1 MRRGLSKQSERMLG
15 RRTTLRCIP
24 QPPCGPASWVVRLLS
39 SAAAEDARQRR
50 DNKDV
55 GRGPDHTRLT
65 GKSVVID
72 NIHSKKLRDDGP
84 NDTLI
89 DKYQA
94 LVSSGEVSRDSH
106 QIRALKELDRLRE
119 DILDPTNVPSEG
131 DEDADSGQFSLSG
144 LLFGSASSAKDEA
157 SKSQVKGV
165 YLHGGVGC
173 GKTWCMDLFYD
184 SLPSGEKQ
192 KVHFHAF
199 MLSIH
204 KQLHEAKYK
213 QMLKGDKVF
222 DFVVDSTLE
231 KGKIL
236 CFDEFQV
243 VDIADAMILKRLF
256 TRLFAQGTV
265 IVATSN
271 RPPKDLYKGGLQRDL
286 FLPFIDLLEE
296 TCNVVSMW
304 DSDTDYRLV
313 QISRTAKGAAEVY
326 FNTSENP
333 NAKTSFDKLFNKL
346 TQGSDIEPMVLDVQ
360 GREIYVPMASEEYN
374 IARFSFKDLCGS
386 PKGAADF
393 LAIGEQFNTIFIE
406 DVPRLKFNEV
416 NLVRRWITLVDS
428 LYECHAKLI
437 LCAEAFPSEIY
448 EVDLNSAANDE
459 NFAFDRTRS
468 RMEEMRSET
477 YLQKKW
483 VGSQLRRSIA
493 NEQTLLAAFRA
504 HDSDKDGAMTMP
516 GFVEMVKELGFDLGE
531 DELETTFRSIDI
543 NDDQEIDY
551 DEFLLWWSMGH
562 EATKEKNAGENP

>member
-1 MRRGLSKQSERMLG
+1 
-15 RRTTLRCIP
+15 
-24 QPPCGPASWVVRLLS
+24 VVRLLS
-39 SAAAEDARQRR
+39 SAAAEDALPRR
-50 DNKDV
+50 HNKDD
-55 GRGPDHTRLT
+55 GRTPDHHRLT

-84 NDTLI
+84 TDTLI

-94 LVSSGEVSRDSH
+94 LVSSGEVSSDSH
-106 QIRALKELDRLRE
+106 QIRALTELDRLRE
-119 DILDPTNVPSEG
+119 DVLDPINVSSAG
-131 DEDADSGQFSLSG
+131 DEVEEVRQFSLSG
-144 LLFGSASSAKDEA
+144 LLFGSAPSGKDET
-157 SKSQVKGV
+157 SKTTQIKGV

-213 QMLKGDKVF
+213 HKLEGDAVF
-222 DFVVDSTLE
+222 DFVVNSTLE
-231 KGKIL
+231 RGKIL

-271 RPPKDLYKGGLQRDL
+271 RPPSDLYKGGLQRDL

-304 DSDTDYRLV
+304 DSDTDYRLM
-313 QISRTAKGAAEVY
+313 QISRTSHNAAKVY
-326 FNTSENP
+326 FNTSEDP
-333 NAKTSFDKLFNKL
+333 NAKSSFDKLFNKL

-360 GREIYVPMASEEYN
+360 GREVYVPMASEEYN
-374 IARFSFKDLCGS
+374 IARFTFKDLCGS

-406 DVPRLKFNEV
+406 DVPRLKFNEI

-437 LCAEAFPSEIY
+437 LCAEAFPSDMY

-468 RMEEMRSET
+468 RMEEMRSST

-483 VGSQLRRSIA
+483 IGSQLRKSIA
-493 NEQTLLAAFRA
+493 NEETLLAAFRA
-504 HDSDKDGAMTMP
+504 HDSNKDGALSMR
-516 GFVEMVKELGFDLGE
+516 GFVELVKELGFELGE
-531 DELETTFRSIDI
+531 DELETTFHSIDI
-543 NDDQEIDY
+543 NDDNEIDY

-562 EATKEKNAGENP
+562 EKTHD

>member
-1 MRRGLSKQSERMLG
+1 MRRRPPQQPNRLLG
-15 RRTTLRCIP
+15 GSRGSTNRRCVRP
-24 QPPCGPASWVVRLLS
+24 QPPYNPVSWAARLLS
-39 SAAAEDARQRR
+39 SAAAEDALQRR
-50 DNKDV
+50 DNKV
-55 GRGPDHTRLT
+55 GGRHPDHPRLT
-65 GKSVVID
+65 GKRVVID

-84 NDTLI
+84 TDTLI

-119 DILDPTNVPSEG
+119 DILLR
-131 DEDADSGQFSLSG
+131 QFSLSG
-144 LLFGSASSAKDEA
+144 LLFGSASSGRDEA
-157 SKSQVKGV
+157 SNAQVKGV

-204 KQLHEAKYK
+204 KQLHDAKYK
-213 QMLKGDKVF
+213 QKLEGDAVF

-286 FLPFIDLLEE
+286 FLPFIALLEQ

-313 QISRTAKGAAEVY
+313 QISRSAKGAAKVY
-326 FNTSENP
+326 FNTSEDP
-333 NAKTSFDKLFNKL
+333 NAKTSFDRLFNKL

-360 GREIYVPMASEEYN
+360 GREVYVPMASEDYN
-374 IARFSFKDLCGS
+374 IARFTFKDLCGS

-437 LCAEAFPSEIY
+437 LCAEAFPSEMY

-493 NEQTLLAAFRA
+493 NEDTLLAAFRA
-504 HDSDKDGAMTMP
+504 HDTNKDGAMTMR
-516 GFVEMVKELGFDLGE
+516 GFVDMVRQLGFELGE

-543 NDDQEIDY
+543 NDDNEIDY
-551 DEFLLWWSMGH
+551 DEFLLWWSIGH
-562 EATKEKNAGENP
+562 ETTQEKNARQNP